1 MRLNPSPLF
10 ALASLLFAAAAGA
23 APVVL
28 YETGFEAA
36 PASPA
41 WVAGSAVAGQNGWL
55 SSGASAA
62 RIRVIADGSA
72 DATVFGMPYT
82 TPTGSQFVR
91 FTASSST
98 TANNPQWAWPDITAA
113 FQGRPSSH
121 NRVVASMDFLVPSG
135 GSLDDSL
142 YALLGYDS
150 IGDVAFGLYLSPG
163 GQFVILSGPGDV
175 DIANAGSVFP
185 FDTWFNLAVQADYD
199 TGDIAV
205 LLNGMPVA
213 GLAGNAPL
221 LVGSVLADVDP
232 FCVNDTASPNPR
244 VVYADNYRVVVE
256 SNIAGP
262 PANDP
267 FSGAFLL
274 TGTSGTTNGTTTGA
288 STEPNE
294 PEHAAISPAASVWY
308 HWTPPTSGSYTFDTL
323 QNTTVDTV
331 LAVYTGNSL
340 ETLTEVAAND
350 DATPG
355 LVVQSRAT
363 FQANAGTT
371 YRIVVDTKAPTR
383 GNFRLRWRPTVQL
396 SASRTPENHLN
407 LTITAAA
414 PGFYELQ
421 ESTALPNWSTFDSIS
436 FTDAAGGTVNYDA
449 GSFDTPA
456 RRFFRAR
463 Q

>member
-1 MRLNPSPLF
+1 MKAIRPLYC
-10 ALASLLFAAAAGA
+10 ALSLLATSLTAGA

-36 PASPA
+36 PASPP

-55 SSGASAA
+55 SSGGSAA

-72 DATVFGMPYT
+72 DATVFGTPYT

-113 FQGRPSSH
+113 FQGRPSGH

-142 YALLGYDS
+142 YALLGYNS
-150 IGDVAFGLYLSPG
+150 IGNVAFGLYLSPG
-163 GQFVILSGPGDV
+163 GQFVFLSGTGDV
-175 DIANAGSVFP
+175 DIAGADSVFP
-185 FDTWFNLAVQADYD
+185 FDAWFNLAVQVDYD

-205 LLNGMPVA
+205 LLNGVPVP
-213 GLAGNAPL
+213 GLSGNDPQ
-221 LVGSVLADVDP
+221 LVGSDLADVDL

-244 VVYADNYRVVVE
+244 VIYADNYRVAVE

-267 FSGAFLL
+267 ISGAFLI
-274 TGTSGTTNGTTTGA
+274 TGTAGTTNGTTAGA

-308 HWTPPTSGSYTFDTL
+308 RWTAPASGSVTFDTL

-331 LAVYTGNSL
+331 LAVYTGTTL
-340 ETLTEVAAND
+340 EGLSEVASND

-355 LVVQSRAT
+355 SVVQSRAT
-363 FQANAGTT
+363 FLATAGTT
-371 YRIVVDTKAPTR
+371 YTVVVDTKAPAR
-383 GNFRLRWRPTVQL
+383 GNFQLRWRPTV
-396 SASRTPENHLN
+396 SVTASRTPENHLN

-421 ESTALPNWSTFDSIS
+421 ESTTLPDWFTFDSVS
-436 FTDAAGGTVNYDA
+436 FTDAAGGTVNYDT
-449 GSFDTPA
+449 GSLDTPA
-456 RRFFRAR
+456 QRFFRAK